1 MIKALSLNPACIKT
15 LSAVE
20 AEPNRSNQHE
30 LNGVVQLKSILGL
43 SRQSFDA
50 RFSIR
55 GQDGYVASSV
65 TWYDARESHP
75 TRSEYRLYFQTN
87 EGYGPC
93 SRREH
98 SNLRFGCIWG
108 VLDRVNCVMT
118 NKKGKPLWGLSLIGL
133 ASLAL
138 LAHQLF
144 SCR

>member
-87 EGYGPC
+87 EVMNRAQEGSTLILG
-93 SRREH
+93 
-98 SNLRFGCIWG
+98 
-108 VLDRVNCVMT
+108 LDAS
-118 NKKGKPLWGLSLIGL
+118 GGFWIELIV
-133 ASLAL
+133 
-138 LAHQLF
+138 
-144 SCR
+144 